1 MEVTMKILIPLDGS
15 KFSEAVLKPAA
26 ELVQSTGAEVH
37 LIQVVKPSEGTVN
50 WGQHRNIEPHAAA
63 AGFLAGVDQGD
74 AGRTAVESKGQADER
89 VRQNA
94 LDYLEH
100 ILHEYFP
107 RGGTKTAVTSDDVAE
122 EIKDY
127 ASQEKVNMIAMASHG
142 RTGLARRVMGSV
154 AGQLLQSHV
163 APIYMVH
170 PDGLN

>member
-1 MEVTMKILIPLDGS
+1 MKILIPLDGS

-37 LIQVVKPSEGTVN
+37 LLQVVKPSEGTVN
-50 WGQHRNIEPHAAA
+50 WGQHHNIEPQSAT
-63 AGFLAGVDQGD
+63 QGD
-74 AGRTAVESKGQADER
+74 LGGTAVESKGQADER

-100 ILHEYFP
+100 ITHEFFP
-107 RGGTKTAVTSDDVAE
+107 QGGTKTAVTSNDAAK
-122 EIKDY
+122 EITNY
-127 ASQEKVNMIAMASHG
+127 ASKEKVNMIAMASHG

>member
-1 MEVTMKILIPLDGS
+1 MKILIPLDGS

-26 ELVQSTGAEVH
+26 ELVQMTGAEVH
-37 LIQVVKPSEGTVN
+37 LLQVVKPAEGTVN
-50 WGQHRNIEPHAAA
+50 WGHQQSIEPHSTTP
-63 AGFLAGVDQGD
+63 GFLAGVAQGD
-74 AGRTAVESKGQADER
+74 IGGTAVESKGQADER

-100 ILHEYFP
+100 IIHEYFP
-107 RGGTKTAVTSDDVAE
+107 QGGTKITVTSDDPAR
-122 EIKDY
+122 EITNY
-127 ASQEKVNMIAMASHG
+127 ASHEKVNMIAMASHG

-170 PDGLN
+170 PDDLN

>member
-1 MEVTMKILIPLDGS
+1 MKILIPLDGS

-37 LIQVVKPSEGTVN
+37 LLQVVKPSEGTVN
-50 WGQHRNIEPHAAA
+50 WGQHHNIEPHSSTQ
-63 AGFLAGVDQGD
+63 GFLAGATQGD
-74 AGRTAVESKGQADER
+74 VGGTTVESKGQADQR

-100 ILHEYFP
+100 IIHEYFP
-107 RGGTKTAVTSDDVAE
+107 KGGTKAAVTSDDAAR
-122 EIKDY
+122 EIANY
-127 ASQEKVNMIAMASHG
+127 ASHEKVNMIAMASHG

>member
-1 MEVTMKILIPLDGS
+1 MKILIPLDGS
-15 KFSEAVLKPAA
+15 KFSEAVLRPAA
-26 ELVQSTGAEVH
+26 ELVQATGSEVH

-50 WGQHRNIEPHAAA
+50 WGHHPNIEPHAAT
-63 AGFLAGVDQGD
+63 AGFLAGVSPGD
-74 AGRTAVESKGQADER
+74 AGQTTVESKGQADER
-89 VRQNA
+89 VRQDA

-100 ILHEYFP
+100 IIHEYFP
-107 RGGTKTAVTSDDVAE
+107 RGAIKAAVTSDDAAG

-127 ASQEKVNMIAMASHG
+127 ASREKVNMIAMASHG

-154 AGQLLQSHV
+154 AGRLLQSHV